1 MRGFLRFGAGRV
13 VPWGIL
19 PGGCGAFVGLCLGL
33 VATVP
38 ALAAPL
44 TVALPAPLP
53 QVRLLTPMIGIHL
66 VGLCLGFGAAAMMDF
81 WLLRWMRWGGMPP
94 EIERMIRF
102 MAKVVTVGLALLW
115 LSGLGFLAIYA
126 VESPEKLFNPKMWAK
141 VSVVIV
147 LTLNGVVIHHWV
159 LPRVLTD
166 VRRPILEGLS
176 PVSARAFLFSGAVSA
191 VSWSFAFALGILREF
206 NGVVPVQLLLG
217 LWLGGGGGGEPRDRD
232 PVGALATGR
241 SPGPRPV
248 PAAARDGGAALRGRA
263 PPALGSRRHRG
274 GRPRRDAAGAG
285 SRGGGLRRRGR
296 AVTASAADRPA
307 RRGCAPCTRRGPTGW
322 RCGRGDGRS
331 PSWRA
336 PVRAG

>member
-33 VATVP
+33 VAAVP

-166 VRRPILEGLS
+166 VRRPILEDLS

-217 LWLGGGGGGEPRDRD
+217 LWLGG
-232 PVGALATGR
+232 VAAASLATGILWGHWR
-241 SPGPRPV
+241 RAG
-248 PAAARDGGAALRGRA
+248 LLGRA
-263 PPALGSRRHRG
+263 PFLPPLETA
-274 GRPRRDAAGAG
+274 GRPFVGVRRLLWGADATGADALAETRPERD
-285 SRGGGLRRRGR
+285 RG
-296 AVTASAADRPA
+296 AVA
-307 RRGCAPCTRRGPTGW
+307 
-322 RCGRGDGRS
+322 
-331 PSWRA
+331 
-336 PVRAG
+336 